1 MTIKITNLEYRKRFG
16 IRDRTAL
23 LDLTV
28 ICKKGIFQKV
38 GVTGRETKHMLNR
51 HKTDI
56 SINKCDMSAVNPT
69 YKEDR
74 SGQKDIEKE

>member
-16 IRDRTAL
+16 ISDRTAL

-38 GVTGRETKHMLNR
+38 GVTGRETKHILTR

-56 SINKCDMSAVNPT
+56 SINKYDMSAVNPT
-69 YKEDR
+69 YKEDKR
-74 SGQKDIEKE
+74 GQKDIAE

>member
-16 IRDRTAL
+16 ISDRTAL

-38 GVTGRETKHMLNR
+38 GVTGRETKYILTR

-56 SINKCDMSAVNPT
+56 SINKYDMSAVNPT
-69 YKEDR
+69 YKEDKR
-74 SGQKDIEKE
+74 GQKDIAE

>member
-16 IRDRTAL
+16 ISDRTAL

-28 ICKKGIFQKV
+28 ICIL
-38 GVTGRETKHMLNR
+38 TR

-56 SINKCDMSAVNPT
+56 SINKYDMSAVNLT
-69 YKEDR
+69 YKEDKR
-74 SGQKDIEKE
+74 GQKDIAE